1 MKIMLIQDVT
11 QGVTQDDTPD
21 IHPRELEAHRNEQKT
36 NDQQK
41 IGGTKNGNIRCIGHH
56 AGSDRDGERVG
67 DHRDQSR
74 PHQHPGPPRL
84 RHPPRVRGQE
94 PGTTPRARGQEPG
107 TNLARGSQMA
117 RGTGGG
123 AGRTG
128 THRQNETCVIN
139 FIV

>member
-11 QGVTQDDTPD
+11 QDVTQDDTPD

-56 AGSDRDGERVG
+56 AGAGR
-67 DHRDQSR
+67 
-74 PHQHPGPPRL
+74 
-84 RHPPRVRGQE
+84 
-94 PGTTPRARGQEPG
+94 
-107 TNLARGSQMA
+107 
-117 RGTGGG
+117 G